1 MSRTI
6 EHLARL
12 VAHKTVSD
20 QSNLG
25 LIEEVKAHLSGLG
38 YRTTR
43 FNDPDAPKAGLYA
56 EIGPKV
62 PGGILLSA
70 HSDVVPVRGQ
80 KWSKEPFALAEDGG
94 KLFGRGTTDMK
105 GFLAAMLTA
114 ADSAATRTLT
124 APLGLL
130 ISYDEEVGCIG
141 LAKMLPSVGP
151 LLRAPRLA
159 LVGEPTGMRVA
170 IGHKGK
176 RAYRARVS
184 GQAGHSALAPRFV
197 NAINVAARFVTGL
210 EDLQT
215 DLAARGVHDVA
226 YDIPGT
232 TVHVGTLSGGR
243 ALNIVPDTAELTF
256 EFRHLPEDDPD
267 AIEAKVEKAA
277 SAADAAYGTADA
289 IEITRTISY
298 PGFNAIDTDAIAL
311 LRNATGTETCKVA
324 FGTEA
329 GLLAALSIPTL
340 VCGPGDMD
348 GQGHM
353 PDEFISRTE
362 LDRCDRMLAALL
374 QEISA

>member
-12 VAHKTVSD
+12 IAHETVSD
-20 QSNLG
+20 QSNLS
-25 LIEEVKAHLSGLG
+25 LIKDVEAHLSGLG
-38 YRTTR
+38 FRVTR
-43 FNDPDAPKAGLYA
+43 FTDPDAPKAGLYA
-56 EIGPKV
+56 EIGPNA

-70 HSDVVPVRGQ
+70 HSDVVPVAGQ
-80 KWSKEPFALAEDGG
+80 SWTKPPFSLTEDAG

-105 GFLAAMLTA
+105 GFLAAMLSTA
-114 ADSAATRTLT
+114 DHAEARRLA

-130 ISYDEEVGCIG
+130 ISYDEEVGCKG
-141 LAKMLPSVGP
+141 LAKMLPTVAP
-151 LLRAPRLA
+151 LLGKPRLA
-159 LVGEPTGMRVA
+159 LVGEPTGMQVA

-176 RAYRARVS
+176 RAYRAQVS

-197 NAINVAARFVTGL
+197 NAINVAARFVSAL

-215 DLAARGVHDVA
+215 DLTAKGPRDAA
-226 YDIPGT
+226 YDIPSA

-243 ALNIVPDTAELTF
+243 ALNIVPDSAELSF
-256 EFRHLPEDDPD
+256 EFRHLPDDDPD
-267 AIEAKVEKAA
+267 EIEAQISKAA
-277 SAADAAYGTADA
+277 RTAAATYGTPDA

-298 PGFNAIDTDAIAL
+298 PGFNATDDEAL
-311 LRNATGTETCKVA
+311 DLVKTATGSETCKVA

-348 GQGHM
+348 GQGHK
-353 PDEFISRTE
+353 PDEFITRSE
-362 LDRCDRMLAALL
+362 LERCDRMLDTLL